1 MSYGNIDMSFAGV
14 AGRPVQRIAGIRAA
28 RGNNMFDLSIT
39 GVVTMAIDDPR
50 TRDDAEKCAA
60 RISSGLGWARLYLSN
75 EGYAVETIYE

>member
-1 MSYGNIDMSFAGV
+1 MSYGSIDMSFPGV
-14 AGRPVQRIAGIRAA
+14 AGRPIQRIAGIRAV

-50 TRDDAEKCAA
+50 TRSDAEKCAG
-60 RISSGLGWARLYLSN
+60 RIASGLGWARLYLSN